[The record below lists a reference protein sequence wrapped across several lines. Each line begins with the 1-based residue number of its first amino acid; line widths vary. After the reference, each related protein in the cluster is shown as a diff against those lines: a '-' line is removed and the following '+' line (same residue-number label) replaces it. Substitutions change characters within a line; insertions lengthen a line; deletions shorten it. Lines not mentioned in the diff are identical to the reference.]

1 MSTWPNSDPIGYSTP
16 KSIEGY
22 LKSVIRSE
30 EVSLLGEID
39 LATPRDY
46 AAINWSL
53 LELANY
59 QIDNRVIL
67 KDLDAKQHQLQF
79 PATIAIWAVGHAQ
92 ISDEGGKLWDLLEE
106 YSSVEKS
113 KFAKKFTESMDLLNF
128 DLFTDEL
135 QEAQKHA
142 QLASIHAMIPDFAIE
157 KFGDV
162 VAQGARL
169 NSSKEQ
175 ILENI
180 LQDVTISKGV
190 ARLFSARQE
199 MALDLVERTFN
210 FISYGYE
217 VELPDRILSKLST
230 ENRKSSKKAAGRDFP
245 DVRFYESDRHP
256 TIFSSSSWT
265 FETTDAEIVDPQQ
278 FHPVKIFAKQEISEK
293 FPIFDPSQGFLVFSD
308 KDGKIQRG
316 KRLPEHAGFLL
327 WNEKTR
333 VLTQNVELDQG
344 YLIGSGW
351 ENWKYAYFQKL
362 ERLDLALD
370 SGEIVSLIRPERL
383 SIEVETVPYLIDS
396 DSNPVLSSYPRIS
409 AGQYVKVIDNVRNT
423 KYRID
428 ESDATL
434 GSAPQHTIDFTVS
447 AGLGRST
454 AVRGI
459 VVPGMKIHGLEHALI
474 HDEKRELGLELP
486 DGWRFSYPINLKEQQ
501 SGKMSVSAD
510 IGLEIIEFIDPSGL
524 DYTTYLEIPV
534 LSWSLVFNDRENQ
547 NTGSE
552 TKLLLEDRKHIE
564 SLIIHGIT
572 DYQPIL
578 KIGDASKV
586 GKLRGLDLLF
596 DLRFLQK
603 DNSKNETVISISWNY
618 QNLNLLSFRNLERRK
633 PISLTSFSELG
644 KIDLVEVGLFTVEDL
659 AEYQKLKHQ
668 EHLQYRDRLRSMRGR
683 Y

>member
-1 MSTWPNSDPIGYSTP
+1 LSTWPNSDPVGDSAP

-22 LKSVIRSE
+22 LKRVIRSE

-46 AAINWSL
+46 AGINWSL
-53 LELANY
+53 LDLANY
-59 QIDNRVIL
+59 QINNRVIL
-67 KDLDAKQHQLQF
+67 KDLEAKQHQLQF

-92 ISDEGGKLWDLLEE
+92 TSDEGGKLWDLLEE
-106 YSSVEKS
+106 YSSVEKG

-142 QLASIHAMIPDFAIE
+142 QLASIHAMIPDFAIV

-210 FISYGYE
+210 FIAYGYE

-230 ENRKSSKKAAGRDFP
+230 ENRKSSKKTAGRDFP
-245 DVRFYESDRHP
+245 DVRFYESDRYP
-256 TIFSSSSWT
+256 TIFSSPSWT
-265 FETTDAEIVDPQQ
+265 FETLNGEMVDPHQ
-278 FHPVKIFAKQEISEK
+278 FGPVKIFAKQESSES
-293 FPIFDPSQGFLVFSD
+293 FPIFDPAQGYLVFSD
-308 KDGKIQRG
+308 DGKIQRG
-316 KRLPEHAGFLL
+316 KRLPEHAGFVL
-327 WNEKTR
+327 WSEKTR
-333 VLTQNVELDQG
+333 ILTQNVDLDQG

-351 ENWKYAYFQKL
+351 ENWNYAYFQKL

-370 SGEIVSLIRPERL
+370 SGEIVSLRRPERL
-383 SIEVETVPYLIDS
+383 SIEIKAIPNLVDFE
-396 DSNPVLSSYPRIS
+396 SNSVLSSYPTIS
-409 AGQYVKVIDNVRNT
+409 AGQNVKVIDNIQNT
-423 KYRID
+423 RYRID

-434 GSAPQHTIDFTVS
+434 GSEPQYAIDFTVS

-459 VVPGMKIHGLEHALI
+459 VVPGMEIRGLEHALI
-474 HDEKRELGLELP
+474 HEEKRELDLELP
-486 DGWRFSYPINLKEQQ
+486 DGWHFNYPINLKDEQ
-501 SGKMSVSAD
+501 SGKMPVSAE
-510 IGLEIIEFIDPSGL
+510 IGLEIIEFADPSGL
-524 DYTTYLEIPV
+524 NYTTYLEIPV

-572 DYQPIL
+572 DYQPLL
-578 KIGDASKV
+578 KIGDTSKV
-586 GKLRGLDLLF
+586 GRLRGPDLFF
-596 DLRFLQK
+596 DLRFLQQ

-618 QNLNLLSFRNLERRK
+618 QTLNLLSFRKLERRK

-644 KIDLVEVGLFTVEDL
+644 KIDLVEAGLFTVEDL
-659 AEYQKLKHQ
+659 TEYQKMKHQ

>member
-1 MSTWPNSDPIGYSTP
+1 LSTWPNSDPVGYSTP

-22 LKSVIRSE
+22 LKSIIRSE

-39 LATPRDY
+39 LTTPRDY
-46 AAINWSL
+46 AGINWSL
-53 LELANY
+53 LELANH
-59 QIDNRVIL
+59 QIDSWVIL
-67 KDLDAKQHQLQF
+67 KDLDVKQHQLQF

-113 KFAKKFTESMDLLNF
+113 KFAKKFTESMDLLHF

-142 QLASIHAMIPDFAIE
+142 QLASIHAMIPDFAIV

-180 LQDVTISKGV
+180 LQDVTVSKGV
-190 ARLFSARQE
+190 ARLFSARRE
-199 MALDLVERTFN
+199 MALDIIERTFN

-230 ENRKSSKKAAGRDFP
+230 ENRKSSKRAAGRDFP

-265 FETTDAEIVDPQQ
+265 FETADGEMVDPQQ
-278 FHPVKIFAKQEISEK
+278 FHPVKIFAKQDTSEK
-293 FPIFDPSQGFLVFSD
+293 FPIFDPAQGFLVFSD
-308 KDGKIQRG
+308 DGKIQRG

-327 WNEKTR
+327 WNEKSR

-351 ENWKYAYFQKL
+351 ETWNYAYFQKL
-362 ERLDLALD
+362 ERLDLAIET
-370 SGEIVSLIRPERL
+370 GEIVSLTRPERL
-383 SIEVETVPYLIDS
+383 SIEIEAIPYLIDS
-396 DSNPVLSSYPRIS
+396 ESNPVLSSFPRIS
-409 AGQYVKVIDNVRNT
+409 AGQNVKVIDNVQNT
-423 KYRID
+423 RYRIE
-428 ESDATL
+428 ESDTTL
-434 GSAPQHTIDFTVS
+434 GSEPQHTIDFTVS

-454 AVRGI
+454 VVRGI
-459 VVPGMKIHGLEHALI
+459 VVPGMQIRGLEHALI
-474 HDEKRELGLELP
+474 HEEKRELDLELP
-486 DGWRFSYPINLKEQQ
+486 AGWRFSYPINLKDQQ
-501 SGKMSVSAD
+501 SGNISVSAD
-510 IGLEIIEFIDPSGL
+510 IGLEIIELTDPSGL

-578 KIGDASKV
+578 KIGETSKI
-586 GKLRGLDLLF
+586 GKLRGPDLLF
-596 DLRFLQK
+596 DLRFLKQ

-618 QNLNLLSFRNLERRK
+618 QNLNLLSFRKLERRK

-659 AEYQKLKHQ
+659 AEYQILKHQ